1 MKPLLSVNNLSVT
14 YKDDSLAL
22 QKLSFSMNKG
32 EIIGIVGESGSG
44 KSTLIRALLGLL
56 PEGGRYTGGEI
67 FFQEKV
73 LLRESRLNWRGVRG
87 KRIAMVFQDSGSY
100 LNPIRSIGSQYI
112 EAIRNH
118 FTVTRKT
125 AQTMALNML
134 SDMGLDDPE
143 RIMCAYPSQ
152 LSGGMKQRTAI
163 AMAVTME
170 PELLLADEPTSAL
183 DVTTQNEVM
192 NRLSELRSRQGT
204 GMIIVTHNIAIAA
217 HMADRIGV
225 MRGGTLVEMGDTF
238 RVISDPR
245 HEYTRKL
252 LSAVPELEG
261 NVHGS

>member
-1 MKPLLSVNNLSVT
+1 MKPLLRVNNLSVT
-14 YKDDSLAL
+14 YKGGSPAL
-22 QKLSFSMNKG
+22 QDLSFSMNKG

-56 PEGGRYTGGEI
+56 PEGGGYTGGEI
-67 FFQEKV
+67 SFQEKV
-73 LLRESRLNWRGVRG
+73 MLRELQQDWSGVRG
-87 KRIAMVFQDSGSY
+87 KRIAIVFQDSGSY

-112 EAIRNH
+112 EAIRTH
-118 FTVTRKT
+118 FTVSRKA
-125 AQTMALNML
+125 AQTMAVNML

-143 RIMCAYPSQ
+143 RIMRAYPSQ

-204 GMIIVTHNIAIAA
+204 GMIIVTHNIAVAA
-217 HMADRIGV
+217 RMADRIGV
-225 MRGGTLVEMGDTF
+225 MQGGSLVEMGDTF
-238 RVISDPR
+238 RIISDPR
-245 HEYTRKL
+245 HDYTRKL
-252 LSAVPELEG
+252 LNAVPELEG
-261 NVHGS
+261 DIHGS